1 MENTIENSTENS
13 TENNSTDCKIDKT
26 DKRNISFFLN
36 LDDTKKITNKPTL
49 NNRKYSHVQRI
60 PNTELFVVNINDI
73 PYFYTTSKR
82 DAIDKARYYL
92 EFFRTELDRKY
103 FIESISE
110 DELHLVSTRNYF
122 ITQYDY
128 LECVAKI
135 ETVPQIRFMV
145 K

>member
-1 MENTIENSTENS
+1 MENTIENSTEN
-13 TENNSTDCKIDKT
+13 NSTDSKIDTK

-36 LDDTKKITNKPTL
+36 LDETKKITNKPTL

-60 PNTELFVVNINDI
+60 PNTDLFIVNINDV
-73 PYFYTTSKR
+73 PYFYTTSKKE
-82 DAIDKARYYL
+82 AIDKARSYL
-92 EFFRTELDRKY
+92 DFYRTDLDRKY
-103 FIESISE
+103 FIDSISE

-135 ETVPQIRFMV
+135 QTVPQIRFMV
-145 K
+145 Q

>member
-1 MENTIENSTENS
+1 MENTIENSTEN
-13 TENNSTDCKIDKT
+13 NSTDSKIDTK

-36 LDDTKKITNKPTL
+36 LDETKKITNKPTL

-60 PNTELFVVNINDI
+60 PNTDLFVVNINDV
-73 PYFYTTSKR
+73 PYFYTTSKKE
-82 DAIDKARYYL
+82 AIDKARSYL
-92 EFFRTELDRKY
+92 DFYRTDLDRKY
-103 FIESISE
+103 FIDSISE

-135 ETVPQIRFMV
+135 QTVPQIRFMV
-145 K
+145 Q